1 LAPSIPSLREETDNH
16 WEGGGDFFIQED
28 EMLGMLHSKAE
39 LNVTNKVNG
48 KLAVL
53 NAGDI
58 LFIPAYYLHMVYSKP
73 AIDTHL
79 KRVMITSLICASA
92 EIISHLF
99 PG

>member
-1 LAPSIPSLREETDNH
+1 MPSLREETDH
-16 WEGGGDFFIQED
+16 HLEGGGDFFIQED
-28 EMLGMLHSKAE
+28 EILGMLHSKAE
-39 LNVTNKVNG
+39 LNRTNRVNG

-73 AIDTHL
+73 ATDTNL
-79 KRVMITSLICASA
+79 KRVIITSLTCTSA